1 MMRSRSADRI
11 QRDTRVKRMTDFIA
25 RSVEFNGRFAVAGPI
40 ETVFD
45 LFSPLGERLWVPD
58 WNPELL
64 HPSGVSW
71 VCGQIFR
78 TQEETG
84 EAVWV
89 VTTLARGAH
98 EVEYHR
104 VEPHRYVARVRVKCT
119 APAPPVT
126 EVSTSYCFIGL
137 TAEGNDA
144 IGAMT
149 DASYAEKMKRW
160 ERWISQYLARQVQ
173 KAP

>member
-1 MMRSRSADRI
+1 VTA
-11 QRDTRVKRMTDFIA
+11 FIA
-25 RSVEFNGRFAVAGPI
+25 RSVEFNGRFVVPGPI
-40 ETVFD
+40 EIVFD

-89 VTTLARGAH
+89 VSRLTREAH

-104 VEPHRYVARVRVKCT
+104 VEPHRYVARVRVTCT
-119 APAPPVT
+119 APADQVT
-126 EVSTSYCFIGL
+126 EVSTSYGFIGL

-160 ERWISQYLARQVQ
+160 QRWISHYLAQGVQ
-173 KAP
+173 AVQ

>member
-1 MMRSRSADRI
+1 MG
-11 QRDTRVKRMTDFIA
+11 DFIA
-25 RSVEFNGRFAVAGPI
+25 RSVEFNGRFVLRGPI

-45 LFSPLGERLWVPD
+45 LFSPLGERLWVPG

-78 TQEETG
+78 TQEEAG

-89 VTTLARGAH
+89 VTALTREAH

-119 APAPPVT
+119 ATADQVT
-126 EVSTSYCFIGL
+126 EVHTSYGFIGL

-160 ERWISQYLARQVQ
+160 ERWISQHLARRVQ
-173 KAP
+173 TGQ

>member
-1 MMRSRSADRI
+1 
-11 QRDTRVKRMTDFIA
+11 MTDFVA
-25 RSVEFNGRFAVAGPI
+25 RSAEFNGRFVVPGPI

-84 EAVWV
+84 DAVWV
-89 VTTLARGAH
+89 VTRLTREAH

-104 VEPHRYVARVRVKCT
+104 VEAHRYVARVRVDCT
-119 APAPPVT
+119 APANQVT
-126 EVSTSYCFIGL
+126 EVSTSYGFIGL

-144 IGAMT
+144 IEAMT

-160 ERWISQYLARQVQ
+160 QQWISHYLARGVQ
-173 KAP
+173 TVQ

>member
-1 MMRSRSADRI
+1 
-11 QRDTRVKRMTDFIA
+11 MTDFIA
-25 RSVEFNGRFAVAGPI
+25 RSAEFNGRFVLAGPI
-40 ETVFD
+40 EAVFD
-45 LFSPLGERLWVPD
+45 LFSPLGERLWVPE

-64 HPSGVSW
+64 FPSGVSW
-71 VCGQIFR
+71 ACGQIFR
-78 TQEETG
+78 TREEAG

-89 VTTLARGAH
+89 VTTLTRESH

-104 VEPHRYVARVRVKCT
+104 VEPSRYVARVRVKCT
-119 APAPPVT
+119 AQAHQAT
-126 EVSTSYCFIGL
+126 EVSTSYSFIGL

-160 ERWISQYLARQVQ
+160 ERWISQYLTRQ
-173 KAP
+173 ATTMEG